1 MDKIAKYATII
12 YAMLFFV
19 GYLSNYVYYSL
30 FNIDINSYFETNEI
44 LFSFLNSVTGN
55 IVILTMGCLLIL
67 TLTPYP
73 YIIRKYANKVKRKN
87 NYIYTYKYNY
97 FKLLCI
103 FSLFWVIF
111 LSGILLTPFDISNE
125 NLHGIY
131 NDILT
136 YKIIIIIILL
146 LIYMILS
153 FSSLAVIVLSSKRN
167 IIEINNINNA
177 TRNLTITIRA
187 NILIKTV
194 KLSIIFMFI
203 VLLYFLIS
211 LFQFNRANK
220 ALYDS
225 NKQIMFLYNNELIKT
240 NDSIKYIGDTKNY
253 IFIYNLNMQE
263 VKVFERDN
271 ISSYKIRKK

>member
-1 MDKIAKYATII
+1 MDKISKYATII

-55 IVILTMGCLLIL
+55 IVILTMGCFIIIILI
-67 TLTPYP
+67 PYT
-73 YIIRKYANKVKRKN
+73 YIIRVYINQTQKKVRRIT
-87 NYIYTYKYNY
+87 NYH
-97 FKLLCI
+97 KLFFVSILITFILFIGII
-103 FSLFWVIF
+103 FIPINIENEKLF
-111 LSGILLTPFDISNE
+111 
-125 NLHGIY
+125 GIY
-131 NDILT
+131 NDTLT
-136 YKIIIIIILL
+136 YKGIIIVILL
-146 LIYMILS
+146 LTHTSFLFSGLSVVILS
-153 FSSLAVIVLSSKRN
+153 GKRN
-167 IIEINNINNA
+167 FIVINKVNN
-177 TRNLTITIRA
+177 TLRNLRITESA
-187 NILIKTV
+187 DSLKKTV
-194 KLSIIFMFI
+194 KASIVLMAV

-225 NKQIMFLYNNELIKT
+225 NKQIMFLYNNELIET

>member
-55 IVILTMGCLLIL
+55 IVILTMGCFIIIILI
-67 TLTPYP
+67 P
-73 YIIRKYANKVKRKN
+73 
-87 NYIYTYKYNY
+87 YTYILRVYINQTQKKVRRITNY
-97 FKLLCI
+97 HKLFFVSILI
-103 FSLFWVIF
+103 TFILFT
-111 LSGILLTPFDISNE
+111 GILFIPINIENE
-125 NLHGIY
+125 KLFGIY
-131 NDILT
+131 NDTLT
-136 YKIIIIIILL
+136 YKGIIIVILL
-146 LIYMILS
+146 LTHTSFLFSGLSVVILS
-153 FSSLAVIVLSSKRN
+153 GKRN
-167 IIEINNINNA
+167 FIVINKVNN
-177 TRNLTITIRA
+177 TLRNLRITESA
-187 NILIKTV
+187 DSLKKTV
-194 KLSIIFMFI
+194 KASIVLMAV

-225 NKQIMFLYNNELIKT
+225 NKQIIFLYNNELIET